1 MQLTLAR
8 LTWKQQAGVGLGAS
22 AAVIGCVH
30 VLWLGPARDGIAAQR
45 RTLATLRNDVAR
57 AGMTERTLPD
67 LQQLQGALRLR
78 LAAVHAAAP
87 REEEVPEVLREAQ
100 TIAEESGLWITGFKP
115 AAAVASQHGTERSV
129 TLEFDATYAAV
140 EGFLTRLADHPR
152 LVMVAALRLRAADQP
167 SEETTLTG
175 SCRLTTFVP
184 RRARDGAAAAAPE
197 PSPRAGQET
206 LATSQSE
213 VAGALP

>member
-45 RTLATLRNDVAR
+45 RTLATLRSDVAR

-78 LAAVHAAAP
+78 LVATKGRNESMTLRSDEGKYADGVLLDLDYWALMP
-87 REEEVPEVLREAQ
+87 R
-100 TIAEESGLWITGFKP
+100 
-115 AAAVASQHGTERSV
+115 
-129 TLEFDATYAAV
+129 
-140 EGFLTRLADHPR
+140 
-152 LVMVAALRLRAADQP
+152 
-167 SEETTLTG
+167 
-175 SCRLTTFVP
+175 
-184 RRARDGAAAAAPE
+184 
-197 PSPRAGQET
+197 
-206 LATSQSE
+206 
-213 VAGALP
+213 